1 MSNGCG
7 KRERNPAGS
16 KAVLHGV
23 MVEEM
28 ERKRRIKETGERRNR
43 QFIPEAKGGH
53 QHDLRVSG
61 SEDERT
67 VARVKT

>member
-1 MSNGCG
+1 MGVG
-7 KRERNPAGS
+7 KGKETLQEVKPCCMGSWQRKWRES
-16 KAVLHGV
+16 
-23 MVEEM
+23 EES
-28 ERKRRIKETGERRNR
+28 KRRGERRNR
-43 QFIPEAKGGH
+43 QFIPEAEGGH